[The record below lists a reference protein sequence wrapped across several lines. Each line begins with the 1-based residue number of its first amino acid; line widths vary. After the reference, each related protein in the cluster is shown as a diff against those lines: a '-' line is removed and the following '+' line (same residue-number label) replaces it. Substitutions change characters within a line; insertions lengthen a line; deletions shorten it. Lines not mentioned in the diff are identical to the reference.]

1 VDLNALTADTFARF
15 EGDRFRLTPDD
26 SPAFELELIAVA
38 RGEHRGPSRPQFS
51 LVFRGGPDPPL
62 PQRIYRLEHDE
73 LGALEIFLVP
83 IGPDDVG
90 QRYEAV
96 FT

>member
-1 VDLNALTADTFARF
+1 MDLDSVTAATFAPLC
-15 EGDRFRLTPDD
+15 GTTFRLSSGDH
-26 SPAFELELIAVA
+26 SAFEVELISVFEA
-38 RGEHRGPSRPQFS
+38 EHHGRSRPQFS

-73 LGALEIFLVP
+73 LGALELFLVP
-83 IGPDDVG
+83 LGPDDVG